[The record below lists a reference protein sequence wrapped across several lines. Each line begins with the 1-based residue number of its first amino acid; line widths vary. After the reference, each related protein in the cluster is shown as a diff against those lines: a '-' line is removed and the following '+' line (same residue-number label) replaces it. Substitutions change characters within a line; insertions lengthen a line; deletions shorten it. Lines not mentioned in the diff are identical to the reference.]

1 MGQNHIFLKMTYRQM
16 VKNKVRTLVT
26 IIGIMLSAALITAI
40 TVFIASL
47 HKSMLD
53 YKIKESGN
61 WYGVIEQVDLKEG
74 LEKIRQDSDILSE
87 RLMYNRTDIR
97 SVSRHSVM
105 KMKSAFRWSLQ
116 KAEWRKI
123 QKKLWLQGI

>member
-87 RLMYNRTDIR
+87 RLMYNIGSTIEEQDGHQIR
-97 SVSRHSVM
+97 V
-105 KMKSAFRWSLQ
+105 KAFSDENEISLPL
-116 KAEWRKI
+116 ELTEGLSLI
-123 QKKLWLQGI
+123 HI

>member
-1 MGQNHIFLKMTYRQM
+1 M
-16 VKNKVRTLVT
+16 RTLVT

-74 LEKIRQDSDILSE
+74 LEKSG
-87 RLMYNRTDIR
+87 RT
-97 SVSRHSVM
+97 VTFYQNV
-105 KMKSAFRWSLQ
+105 
-116 KAEWRKI
+116 
-123 QKKLWLQGI
+123 

>member
-1 MGQNHIFLKMTYRQM
+1 MGQNHIFFKMTYRQM

-87 RLMYNRTDIR
+87 RLMYNIGSTRTDIR
-97 SVSRHSVM
+97 SVSRHLVM
-105 KMKSAFRWSLQ
+105 KMKSASRWSLQ

-123 QKKLWLQGI
+123 QKKL

>member
-26 IIGIMLSAALITAI
+26 IIGIMLSAALITTI

-74 LEKIRQDSDILSE
+74 LEKIR
-87 RLMYNRTDIR
+87 
-97 SVSRHSVM
+97 H
-105 KMKSAFRWSLQ
+105 WSLQ

-123 QKKLWLQGI
+123 QKNLWLQVI

>member
-87 RLMYNRTDIR
+87 
-97 SVSRHSVM
+97 SRHSVM

>member
-74 LEKIRQDSDILSE
+74 LEKIRQDSDCILNLNNME
-87 RLMYNRTDIR
+87 IKDD
-97 SVSRHSVM
+97 
-105 KMKSAFRWSLQ
+105 
-116 KAEWRKI
+116 
-123 QKKLWLQGI
+123 KKRNK